1 MGSVLVAL
9 SLIVALFFGVVAF
22 VVVSVLWILPVF
34 FAKAREKSSF
44 LLFVV
49 CVVVHFL
56 SF

>member
-1 MGSVLVAL
+1 MGFVLVVL
-9 SLIVALFFGVVAF
+9 SLVVALFF
-22 VVVSVLWILPVF
+22 VVSVLVVLGILSVF
-34 FAKAREKSSF
+34 FAKARKKSSF